1 MWGFGTGS
9 RGAWAG
15 ALLLVGSL
23 LVCGCSS
30 RRGGV
35 ELLEARLRVQEDAL
49 AEADSKL
56 QTVQRELTV
65 ARRESQSLRVQLA
78 SRGDAVLLPEQ
89 ADQMHRVTG
98 IEFSSLLTAG
108 VDRDGV
114 PGDEGLT
121 AVVAPHDAEGELVKL
136 PGRLELEVLDLS
148 RPRGEQ
154 RIGRWAY
161 SVEESRELWHA
172 GFMSSGFQVDVPWQG
187 TPASQ
192 DLVLHARF
200 TTIDERRFDVQ
211 TELRINPPAVATR
224 RTRAVS
230 SRGGYPRLLDGPEPN
245 RQIPGAPVRSPDVL
259 PANRI
264 GEPRRIPEGPAI
276 PRPLPEGPVRTSDS
290 WTDETIPRLR

>member
-1 MWGFGTGS
+1 MCVMLACS
-9 RGAWAG
+9 
-15 ALLLVGSL
+15 ALI
-23 LVCGCSS
+23 CGCSS
-30 RRGGV
+30 GRGDV

-49 AEADSKL
+49 AETDSKL
-56 QTVQRELTV
+56 QTAQRELTV

-89 ADQMHRVTG
+89 ADQMYRVTG
-98 IEFSSLLTAG
+98 IGFSSLLTAG

-121 AVVAPHDAEGELVKL
+121 AVLAPHDAEGELVKL
-136 PGRLELEVLDLS
+136 PGRLELDVLDLS

-161 SVEESRELWHA
+161 SAEESRKLWHA

-200 TTIDERRFDVQ
+200 TTIDERRFDTQ
-211 TELRINPPAVATR
+211 TELRINPPAVAAR
-224 RTRAVS
+224 GTRAVS
-230 SRGGYPRLLDGPEPN
+230 SRGGYPRLLDGPEPI
-245 RQIPGAPVRSPDVL
+245 RQIPSGQVL
-259 PANRI
+259 PANGI
-264 GEPRRIPEGPAI
+264 AEPRRIPKGPVL
-276 PRPLPEGPVRTSDS
+276 PRRLPEGPVRTSDS